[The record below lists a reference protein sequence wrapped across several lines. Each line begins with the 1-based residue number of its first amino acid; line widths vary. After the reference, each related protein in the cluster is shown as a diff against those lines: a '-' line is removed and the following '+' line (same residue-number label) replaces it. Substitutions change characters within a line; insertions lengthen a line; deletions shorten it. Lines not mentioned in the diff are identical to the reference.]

1 MNLPTREQA
10 GVLIVSVSG
19 RIDHNVSEEFTQAL
33 DPLLATCTQG
43 RPSLLLDFSGVD
55 YISSAGLRVLMMAS
69 RRAKTQQG
77 VFAIAALQPMVQ
89 EVFAISRFN
98 LIVPCHATVDAAC
111 KAPGRMNEVIFWGT
125 RGSLP
130 VALTHREVREKIT
143 GALIAANGKDLQD
156 RARHSTSL
164 STPCPL
170 PSTAPLAATRRAS
183 RSSAT
188 APSISSAT
196 WVAAP
201 ARSARPRW
209 PSSAWQIRRPITS
222 SFPICTGIT

>member
-19 RIDHNVSEEFTQAL
+19 RIDHDVSEEFTQAL

-98 LIVPCHATVDAAC
+98 LIVPCYATVDAAC
-111 KAPGRMNEVIFWGT
+111 KVI
-125 RGSLP
+125 
-130 VALTHREVREKIT
+130 
-143 GALIAANGKDLQD
+143 GA
-156 RARHSTSL
+156 
-164 STPCPL
+164 
-170 PSTAPLAATRRAS
+170 
-183 RSSAT
+183 
-188 APSISSAT
+188 
-196 WVAAP
+196 
-201 ARSARPRW
+201 
-209 PSSAWQIRRPITS
+209 
-222 SFPICTGIT
+222 